1 MTDIET
7 SSSDTVRIHAVE
19 FFEKLKGVSEPKA
32 AEQNTIAGGILVAV
46 RHKKDGT
53 DNWGWHFEKGEIRK
67 SLSRGTDLAMFIEGQ
82 MAQKPFSD
90 FIRTTPFLELMKLCV
105 VSVLTI
111 LFAIAVIYIV
121 IQEPDNK
128 SLQVLTGLLG
138 LTIGYFVGKTDTPK
152 IGN

>member
-53 DNWGWHFEKGEIRK
+53 DNWGWYFEKGEIRK

-90 FIRTTPFLELMKLCV
+90 FIRTNPFLRIDETMCCLCINDPICDCCDLH
-105 VSVLTI
+105 S
-111 LFAIAVIYIV
+111 Y
-121 IQEPDNK
+121 
-128 SLQVLTGLLG
+128 TGAR
-138 LTIGYFVGKTDTPK
+138 
-152 IGN
+152 